1 MVKNIDWNKLSEKV
15 AGDVK
20 AEKKHIGSA
29 IEKGVKKIIGKVDLR
44 KKVVN
49 KSILKKEPRATY
61 VVESAPDYRSSSFR
75 KAWSKESI
83 LKWT

>member
-1 MVKNIDWNKLSEKV
+1 MVKDFAK
-15 AGDVK
+15 
-20 AEKKHIGSA
+20 
-29 IEKGVKKIIGKVDLR
+29 IEKENKKLKKELSGKKSAGWKPMNKAII
-44 KKVVN
+44 
-49 KSILKKEPRATY
+49 KKEPRATY